1 MIVSGLVLASPTIVR
16 GREHTFECV
25 LFSDSEERAH
35 VCPNV
40 IGALRKAFPACKVHL
55 GHSPA
60 SVPVIRLVAGPIYSE
75 EAILYIGAKLA
86 GAVSMC
92 FGGILID
99 LQAFVAIGSP
109 FDLHPVT
116 ASNWHAGQHYC

>member
-25 LFSDSEERAH
+25 LFSDYEEGAR

-40 IGALRKAFPACKVHL
+40 IGVLRKAFAGCRVHL
-55 GHSPA
+55 GRSPA
-60 SVPVIRLVAGPIYSE
+60 ALPVIRLVAGPIYSD
-75 EAILYIGAKLA
+75 EAIIYIGAKLA

-92 FGGILID
+92 FGGIGVD

-109 FDLHPVT
+109 FDWHPVT
-116 ASNWHAGQHYC
+116 ASNWHAGPHYC

>member
-60 SVPVIRLVAGPIYSE
+60 ALPVIRLVAGPIYLE
-75 EAILYIGAKLA
+75 EAIIYIGAKLA
-86 GAVSMC
+86 VAVSMC
-92 FGGILID
+92 FGGIRID
-99 LQAFVAIGSP
+99 LQAFVAIGGLG
-109 FDLHPVT
+109 DIHPVT
-116 ASNWHAGQHYC
+116 ASNWHAGTQYC